1 LTVQTH
7 SQINNKNNIGEHK
20 IMAEKIDIEAM
31 EAANLFDIDRIVIGE
46 IALRPAQRESEKY
59 KGLAAGIEASSGPR
73 KCGVQVP
80 ILVRPYDN
88 DHTKVLLVD
97 GLQRLSIVKDLFA
110 KTGDPRYSKIPIN
123 LASMD
128 AMEML
133 VAQIQTNLHKV
144 EMRPAAYGQQIRRM
158 MALNPLLTVTS
169 IAKSIGQAAQW
180 VSQRISLHNLRP
192 EIASLVDEG
201 EIAAFNAFALA
212 KLPDTEQTLW
222 VERAMTLE
230 PKIFVE
236 QCTARSRELNEAKR
250 QGVTG
255 KLEEFVSVKRL
266 RQPALVKKEHE
277 THEVRTALVT
287 GNMTAANAFDLAIA
301 WALHQDP
308 DTMAQEKAEWESDQ
322 QAKKERA
329 DERAKQREAEKAK
342 KATEAAAAAEA
353 AAAVSANA

>member
-1 LTVQTH
+1 
-7 SQINNKNNIGEHK
+7 
-20 IMAEKIDIEAM
+20 MAVDKIDIEAM
-31 EAANLFDIDRIVIGE
+31 ESANLFDIDRIVIGE

-59 KGLAAGIEASSGPR
+59 KGLAMGITASSTPK
-73 KCGVQVP
+73 KCGVHTP
-80 ILVRPYDN
+80 ILVRPFDK

-97 GLQRLSIVKDLFA
+97 GLQRLSIVKDLYA
-110 KTGDPRYSKIPIN
+110 KTGDVRYKMIPIN

-128 AMEML
+128 EMEMM

-169 IAKSIGQAAQW
+169 IAKSIGQTAQW
-180 VSQRISLHNLRP
+180 VSQRISLHTLRP

-212 KLPDTEQTLW
+212 KLPDTEQPLW

-230 PKIFVE
+230 PKVFVE

-250 QGVTG
+250 QGIQG
-255 KLEEFVSVKRL
+255 KPEEFISVKRM

-277 THEVRTALVT
+277 GHEVRMALVT
-287 GNMTAANAFDLAIA
+287 GNMKAIDAFDLAIA
-301 WALHQDP
+301 WTLHQDP

-322 QAKKERA
+322 QAKKARA
-329 DERAKQREAEKAK
+329 EERAKQRDAEKAK
-342 KATEAAAAAEA
+342 KASEAEAAAEA
-353 AAAVSANA
+353 AAAASANA